1 MGYCVACAL
10 LDGDVTRASFS
21 EERIKDPKVLGLL
34 DKTKIIE
41 TDDCNAGYPKG
52 IPNNLIIKTGDGR
65 IVSKRVDSPRGHAGN
80 PMTDD
85 EVFGK
90 FRKLAAGV
98 VSDQVADRIVNASM
112 SLDDTSDLSELL
124 AFETL

>member
-1 MGYCVACAL
+1 M
-10 LDGDVTRASFS
+10 
-21 EERIKDPKVLGLL
+21 
-34 DKTKIIE
+34 
-41 TDDCNAGYPKG
+41 
-52 IPNNLIIKTGDGR
+52 
-65 IVSKRVDSPRGHAGN
+65 SKRVEFPRGHAGN

-112 SLDDTSDLSELL
+112 SLDETSDLSELL